1 MSRLV
6 HFLRCIGIV
15 GLLVVGLGLWGAQ
28 SSTAQ
33 VWVRTAHVSAP
44 VTPEGVHS
52 LLDTL
57 ARVES
62 LPVRQS
68 PSDTQPMPISALRD
82 TLRRTYGLD
91 ITDANRVRVGY
102 RFSVQGMEGFKW
114 TLTDLHFSYGGSPT
128 TDNIPLLYLDPQA
141 ETVHS
146 MLQSA
151 GPFSESEF
159 SDAPASFR
167 AYLGMVNLLQLG
179 GAEIVEIG
187 GQSVTEG
194 FDVRKRVLIRKV
206 YRLTYLDTY

>member
-1 MSRLV
+1 MSRFV
-6 HFLRCIGIV
+6 RFLRCIGIA

-33 VWVRTAHVSAP
+33 VWVRTARVSAP

-57 ARVES
+57 ARVKS

-68 PSDTQPMPISALRD
+68 PTDSETMPISALRD
-82 TLRRTYGLD
+82 TVLSAHGLD
-91 ITDANRVRVGY
+91 ITDANRVLVGY

-128 TDNIPLLYLDPQA
+128 TDNIPLLYLDPQT
-141 ETVHS
+141 ERVQS
-146 MLQSA
+146 MLRSP
-151 GPFSESEF
+151 GPFSASEF
-159 SDAPASFR
+159 GDAPSSFR
-167 AYLGMVNLLQLG
+167 EYLGMVNLLQLG

-194 FDVRKRVLIRKV
+194 FDVRKRVLIQKV

>member
-1 MSRLV
+1 MSRFV
-6 HFLRCIGIV
+6 RFLRCTGIA
-15 GLLVVGLGLWGAQ
+15 GLLVVGFGLWGAQ

-44 VTPEGVHS
+44 VTPEGVRP

-57 ARVES
+57 AREKNLS
-62 LPVRQS
+62 VRQS
-68 PSDTQPMPISALRD
+68 PTDPGTMPISALRD
-82 TLRRTYGLD
+82 TLMRTHGLD

-114 TLTDLHFSYGGSPT
+114 ILTDLHFSYGGSPT
-128 TDNIPLLYLDPQA
+128 TANIPLLYLDPQT
-141 ETVHS
+141 ERVQS
-146 MLQSA
+146 MLRSA
-151 GPFSESEF
+151 GPFSSSAFSE
-159 SDAPASFR
+159 APASFR
-167 AYLGMVNLLQLG
+167 EYLGMVNLLQLD

-194 FDVRKRVLIRKV
+194 FDVQKRVLVQKV